1 MNSFPLGRSARALA
15 ASALVASIAGGAA
28 IAQEQPVSG
37 GTVRFA
43 TVGEPPSYDCQSFT
57 SITQFQ
63 YLAPHYSTLLAIDP
77 NNFPEVVGKV
87 GKEWAISADGLTY
100 TVKLNDNVKFHD
112 GSALTSEDVKATFER
127 IINPPE
133 GVPSVRRA
141 QFRKL
146 KSIETPAADTI
157 VFNLNEPASGFL
169 TTLASPWH
177 CIYSAKKLNEDADYP
192 AKVIMGSGPFTFDEF
207 SAGAYWRGAKFAD
220 YFEEGKPYL
229 DGFEAS
235 IVTGASLVNA
245 VAGRQVDA
253 VFRLISAPEKQRIE
267 QARGDEV
274 VFQTTPATSVSLI
287 DVNTKKKPFDD
298 VRVRRALS
306 LAIDRDT
313 GLKVLGDYSQKFP
326 NVVFRGGHAL
336 DYTPEELRN
345 VPGFSGDIEAQRAE
359 AKRLLEEAGVS
370 DLKFSLLSP
379 NFKVPYEP
387 LAIFFIDQWRQ
398 IGVDVTFDAQPVA
411 GQIARLSSG
420 DYDLALDFNA
430 PTSDDP
436 TEVMAKFVPG
446 GPGNYTGFEDEKL
459 VELYRQ
465 QDSTTD
471 PAERER
477 LVREFVDRFVEQQ
490 YYITTF
496 ATEREVVMDR
506 KVKGWNVPPS
516 YSVGLDLSNVWL
528 AQE

>member
-1 MNSFPLGRSARALA
+1 MLSFRLSRTARMLA
-15 ASALVASIAGGAA
+15 ASALVAGLAGPA
-28 IAQEQPVSG
+28 IAQEQPQSG
-37 GTVRFA
+37 GTIRFA

-87 GKEWAISADGLTY
+87 GKEWEISPDGLTY
-100 TVKLNDNVKFHD
+100 TIKLHEDVKFHD
-112 GSALTSEDVKATFER
+112 GSTLTSEDVKATFER
-127 IINPPE
+127 IVNPPE
-133 GVPSVRRA
+133 GVPSVRKA
-141 QFRKL
+141 QLAKL
-146 KSIETPAADTI
+146 KSIEAPAPDTI

-177 CIYSAKKLNEDADYP
+177 CIYSAKKLQEDPDYP
-192 AKVIMGSGPFTFDEF
+192 AKVVMGSGPFTFDEY
-207 SAGAYWRGAKFAD
+207 SAGAYWRGNKFED
-220 YFEEGKPYL
+220 YFEDGKPYL

-274 VFQTTPATSVSLI
+274 AFQATPATSVTLI
-287 DVNTKKKPFDD
+287 DVNTKKPPFDD

-326 NVVFRGGHAL
+326 NVVFRAGHRL
-336 DYTPEELRN
+336 DFTEAELRE

-398 IGVDVTFDAQPVA
+398 IGVEVTFDAQPTA
-411 GQIARLSSG
+411 TQIARMSSG
-420 DYDLALDFNA
+420 DFDLALDFNA

-436 TEVMAKFVPG
+436 TEVLAKFVPG
-446 GPGNYTGFEDEKL
+446 GPGNYTGIEDEKL

-471 PAERER
+471 PAERDR
-477 LVREFVDRFVEQQ
+477 LVKEFVDRFVEQQ

-496 ATEREVVMDR
+496 ATEREVVMDK
-506 KVKGWNVPPS
+506 KVRGWKVPPS

-528 AQE
+528 AQD